1 MIDGPPSLPTC
12 GMFSVIYQML
22 LEQNEQLWTAGS
34 NLRMRMSFENLMLNV
49 QTDGDDMLRN
59 VAILLCGLG

>member
-49 QTDGDDMLRN
+49 
-59 VAILLCGLG
+59 